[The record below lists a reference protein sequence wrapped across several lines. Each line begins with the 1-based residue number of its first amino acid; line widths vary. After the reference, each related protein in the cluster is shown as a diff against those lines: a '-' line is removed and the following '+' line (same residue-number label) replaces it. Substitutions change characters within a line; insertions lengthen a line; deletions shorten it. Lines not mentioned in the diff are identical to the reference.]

1 MVDSKQIFERI
12 TGALQCTQ
20 ILVAREEHPEEGH
33 YYKKGILTDGIQRYH
48 APKKRLRNAF
58 P

>member
-1 MVDSKQIFERI
+1 MVDRKQILDRI

-33 YYKKGILTDGIQRYH
+33 YENEGILTDGIQRYH
-48 APKKRLRNAF
+48 APNQILRNAF